1 MAGFSRISVQKR
13 KIDRSVASRNR
24 WLEYQGK
31 TVAQQ
36 ERSQS
41 VLKDVNYKRNDGKG
55 SSVPRKKDEDA
66 AEGGRKRVE
75 CSRKDSYC
83 IAGGKKLGRKV
94 EGLKWKMSESGVSPL
109 KMRPKECWNAKKT
122 VKL

>member
-1 MAGFSRISVQKR
+1 MAST
-13 KIDRSVASRNR
+13 NR
-24 WLEYQGK
+24 WLEHQGK

-66 AEGGRKRVE
+66 AAATTGREESQLRAQDRTAIASQEGESLEGK
-75 CSRKDSYC
+75 SR
-83 IAGGKKLGRKV
+83 
-94 EGLKWKMSESGVSPL
+94 
-109 KMRPKECWNAKKT
+109 N
-122 VKL
+122 